1 MPSIRVTNLLALIVL
16 SLGKF
21 LSPVQSRTLIS
32 FLSNQEKESCGK
44 LKNVF
49 LIVRTVLFKFH
60 KKVSALWYSFYIG
73 ASLSGTMIYNKI
85 SALVE

>member
-21 LSPVQSRTLIS
+21 LSPVQSRTLVTLLLIS

-49 LIVRTVLFKFH
+49 MIVRTVLKFH
-60 KKVSALWYSFYIG
+60 KKVYALWYSFYIG
-73 ASLSGTMIYNKI
+73 VSLSGAMIYK
-85 SALVE
+85 

>member
-21 LSPVQSRTLIS
+21 LSPVQSRTLVTLLLIS

-49 LIVRTVLFKFH
+49 MIVRTVLLKFH
-60 KKVSALWYSFYIG
+60 KKVYALWYSFYIG
-73 ASLSGTMIYNKI
+73 VSLSGAMIYK
-85 SALVE
+85 